1 MARTKGNKVGSIF
14 YDKNAKKWRA
24 NYYMTDLDSKEEKRY
39 SKSFITEK
47 EAKDFLETKQ
57 YQKNNELY
65 IKNNGIPLNQLM
77 KTNARKKADMN
88 LISETQY
95 ARILKTIEVI
105 EKSPMSYK
113 LIENITSDEIQ
124 DFLNTLKNYSNSY
137 IKKIYEQFTQSYNF
151 AMNKGY
157 ITKNPLIDVIKP
169 KSTKPDKVVRALEI
183 EEQQKLTDYLMS
195 KSIEEEPYKNVFL
208 IQMYMGLRVGEV
220 LALRNSDIDL
230 KWNLLKV
237 NKTLTTNKNG
247 KIIMGDTTK
256 TYAGIREVPI
266 PEYIRG
272 SIIEQMKVAE
282 NNKDNQLFL
291 SPKGNY
297 VDGRNA
303 NEILKMRL
311 AKLGIT
317 GISTHSLRHTYGTR
331 CVEAG
336 MRAVALQRLMGHKDV
351 SVTLNTYT
359 SVFNKYK
366 ESELQ
371 KVNEYY
377 MNNSL
382 FNTSQLLKK
391 NAKLLEEFEEEKDI
405 EEENEIE

>member
-1 MARTKGNKVGSIF
+1 
-14 YDKNAKKWRA
+14 
-24 NYYMTDLDSKEEKRY
+24 
-39 SKSFITEK
+39 
-47 EAKDFLETKQ
+47 
-57 YQKNNELY
+57 
-65 IKNNGIPLNQLM
+65 
-77 KTNARKKADMN
+77 
-88 LISETQY
+88 
-95 ARILKTIEVI
+95 
-105 EKSPMSYK
+105 
-113 LIENITSDEIQ
+113 
-124 DFLNTLKNYSNSY
+124 
-137 IKKIYEQFTQSYNF
+137 
-151 AMNKGY
+151 
-157 ITKNPLIDVIKP
+157 
-169 KSTKPDKVVRALEI
+169 
-183 EEQQKLTDYLMS
+183 MS

-237 NKTLTTNKNG
+237 NKTLTTDKNG
-247 KIIMGDTTK
+247 KVIMGDTTK

-382 FNTSQLLKK
+382 FNTNQLLKE
-391 NAKLLEEFEEEKDI
+391 NTELLEEVDKEKDI